1 MALTRPKIWDI
12 DTSIE
17 YFKDPITVLH
27 QGATQAN
34 VDVGFLFNRANGLVS
49 NVALYWSESTQSF
62 VTAFTSN
69 TGATDSNIAVT
80 SYANLTVGSML
91 MLSGA
96 GIYINGTVGS
106 AGQVLG
112 STGTGLAWI
121 SSSGFNGGTITN
133 ALTDPAGVQNTPIGN
148 ATPSTGAFTTVTTT
162 GNLIYGTVPVLNG
175 TSTTTS
181 IGIAPTSIDTFAT
194 AAYRGAKYLISTSD
208 ITNAQ
213 YQMAEI
219 ILTQDGVT
227 VGMSVYGVSY
237 TGTTSRMT
245 FTSNI
250 VSGNVTL
257 WATGVSTNN
266 TVKLARTLIPV

>member
-27 QGATQAN
+27 QSATQAN

-96 GIYINGTVGS
+96 GIYINGTLGS

-121 SSSGFNGGTITN
+121 SNSGFNGGTITN

-175 TSTTTS
+175 TSTTTN

-227 VGMSVYGVSY
+227 VSMSVYGVSY

-250 VSGNVTL
+250 VSGNATL